1 MNCCEFREAYSD
13 FADGLLDESAEV
25 LARRHLAECA
35 SCRRFDAAFR
45 TGVGMLREMPVVAP
59 SHGFGADLRRKIR
72 HEAASATPA
81 LRRWSGA
88 AGAALIVTVFGIM
101 GWDHRDHAEAG
112 VLQAPS
118 ARRQR
123 AIAPTWE
130 IRNSALRLAHDTA
143 FFRDN
148 PFHPI
153 PITTD
158 TYRALYAGQ
167 LRFETLAV
175 WTGR

>member
-1 MNCCEFREAYSD
+1 MNCCEFRENYSD

-25 LARRHLAECA
+25 LARQHLAECA
-35 SCRRFDAAFR
+35 ACRRFDAAFR

-59 SHGFGADLRRKIR
+59 SRRFAINLRRKIR

-88 AGAALIVTVFGIM
+88 AGAALVVTVIGII
-101 GWDHRDHAEAG
+101 GWDHRDAA
-112 VLQAPS
+112 QAR
-118 ARRQR
+118 ARQPLSVRR
-123 AIAPTWE
+123 HREVDPPWG
-130 IRNSALRLAHDTA
+130 IRNSALRLTHDTV

-153 PITTD
+153 PIATD
-158 TYRALYAGQ
+158 TPSALYAGQ
-167 LRFETLAV
+167 LRFETPAV
-175 WTGR
+175 WTRR